1 MHSRQELFT
10 CSRRHDELNK
20 GKESSMW
27 IYSMYQRPVAGGGH
41 GEFKSQKGDVSGMQ
55 QVRRSMVSAQA

>member
-10 CSRRHDELNK
+10 CSRRHDELSK
-20 GKESSMW
+20 GEESSMW
-27 IYSMYQRPVAGGGH
+27 IYSMYQGPVAGAGH
-41 GEFKSQKGDVSGMQ
+41 GEFRSQKGDVSGMQ